1 MTVAHRP
8 PPYDL
13 ANPPAGVR
21 LELGRTAASLK
32 VSVRDMAAAVGI
44 SSTAVA
50 DLLSNKW
57 PAKTPRQQIEASLR
71 ELLQSKGATE
81 EDLATLFHAQ
91 SSGPNHPAHPGHR
104 RDRSTDSYG
113 RPLHAEATPPEED
126 PTMIQRQTL
135 SPAARRA
142 FKLFANPFEGEV
154 LRENQMFVGDDIAY
168 VREAAWQCAQTGGF
182 AAIVGESGAGK
193 TTIVTDLEER
203 LKAEARDVVII
214 KPSVLGMEESESAGH
229 RLKSA
234 DILHAICHELE
245 PLAPVPQTLQAR
257 TVKAKKLLAGGVQT
271 GSTYLLVVEEAHSMP
286 DATLKHLKRLHELR
300 EGRRGLLGILLLAQP
315 ELKLRLASGLR
326 SGTLR
331 EVAQRCE
338 IVELLPLD
346 SDLKGYLEKRAA
358 AGGVQLGTLI
368 DDAAIEALRTR
379 LTRKVSGS
387 AVSMCYP
394 LAVNNMVTK
403 ALNAAADLG
412 EPRVTKDVISHI

>member
-1 MTVAHRP
+1 MTVAHRA

-13 ANPPAGVR
+13 ASPPAGVR
-21 LELGRTAASLK
+21 LELGRTAAALK

-44 SSTAVA
+44 SATAVA
-50 DLLSNKW
+50 DLLSNRW
-57 PAKTPRQQIEASLR
+57 PARTPRQQIETALR
-71 ELLQSKGATE
+71 ELLQQHGATPA
-81 EDLATLFHAQ
+81 DLATLFHAQ
-91 SSGPNHPAHPGHR
+91 SSGPNSPGHKL
-104 RDRSTDSYG
+104 DRTTDSYG
-113 RPLHAEATPPEED
+113 RPLNAEATPPEED

-315 ELKLRLASGLR
+315 ELKMRLASGLR

-346 SDLKGYLEKRAA
+346 SDLKGYLQRRATA
-358 AGGVQLGTLI
+358 AGVDLGTLM

-412 EPRVTKDVISHI
+412 EPRVTKDVISAI